1 MRTLWTLLLILLSS
15 AANAAPQAFGIRINH
30 TTLDEVKRTHHV
42 TPITERDPLHNPAPC
57 QDSRYDCPSLT
68 PIDGVHAY
76 TVDDIKDS
84 GVQYFEVRTD
94 DAGLVKFILVKL
106 DNPDRG
112 ALTQSLQLD
121 GYFRSVNS
129 GYRSNYDYD
138 HHAWYYLRTL
148 YEKQDVWASVW
159 VAMSTLSPSGQKAEF
174 FFVTLSDKE
183 YLKTTRYDLTPY
195 YNAPETPLSEQF

>member
-15 AANAAPQAFGIRINH
+15 AANAHPEAFGIRINH

-42 TPITERDPLHNPAPC
+42 SPITERDPLHNPAPC
-57 QDSRYDCPSLT
+57 QDSRYDCPPLT

-94 DAGLVKFILVKL
+94 DVGLVKFILVKI
-106 DNPDRG
+106 DSPERG
-112 ALTQSLQLD
+112 ELSRSVQLD
-121 GYFRSVNS
+121 GYFRSKVS
-129 GYRSNYDYD
+129 YREIFDYD
-138 HHAWYYLRTL
+138 HFQWYYGRSLFEDQNAWISTWL
-148 YEKQDVWASVW
+148 S
-159 VAMSTLSPSGQKAEF
+159 MSKLSPSGKKEEF
-174 FFVTLSDKE
+174 FFVMLSDKE